1 MSVKVKVHFENHSQ
15 IIHEILT
22 EAKTEVCIAVAWIN
36 FKVYLGLFEKLISSN
51 IKLRII
57 CSDCNANRSHQIQID
72 WLIGKGA
79 KIKLLKMPNGR
90 NHMHHKFA
98 VVDDDTLING
108 SFNWSPNATKS
119 FENLTVIKNC
129 PNEARKFKEE
139 FERLLKVKTASIKA
153 LQKVNKCKQKGCGG
167 ELFNIL
173 VFSEKYSKYYE
184 LTGDLVRVCNSCEE
198 YSRVKEDIVN
208 NQLPILLQSYN
219 GAADEY
225 EEDVLYG
232 LIADQLSGYM
242 NKKETVH
249 AIGRVATGLDGFD
262 NDYIQTNIL
271 WKNVFVGTRLPDCFE
286 DKSFDVFYDNS
297 YTL

>member
-1 MSVKVKVHFENHSQ
+1 MEVEVHFENHSQ
-15 IIHEILT
+15 IIHKQLT
-22 EAKTEVCIAVAWIN
+22 EANAEVYIAVAWIN
-36 FKVYLGLFEKLISSN
+36 FKVYLSLFENLLSSN
-51 IKLRII
+51 IKLHII
-57 CSDCNANRSHQIQID
+57 CSDCNANRSHQNQID
-72 WLIGKGA
+72 SLIGKGA

-98 VVDDDTLING
+98 VIDGNTLING

-119 FENLTVIKNC
+119 FENLTVIKDC

-139 FERLLKVKTASIKA
+139 FKRLLKVKTNSIKA
-153 LQKVNKCKQKGCGG
+153 LQKRNKCKQKDCIG
-167 ELFNIL
+167 EVFNVL
-173 VFSEKYSKYYE
+173 VFSEKYSKYHE
-184 LTGDLVRVCNSCEE
+184 LTGDLIRLCNSCDE
-198 YSRVKEDIVN
+198 YSRVKEDIVD

-286 DKSFDVFYDNS
+286 DQSFDVFYDSS
-297 YTL
+297 YIL